1 MLIGV
6 DFDNTIVSYEGVFHK
21 IAIANGLIP
30 AECETGK
37 DEVRNYLRR
46 VGREDD
52 WTTLQGQ
59 VYGAGMDV
67 PVPYDSVLT
76 FFRRCRDVGI
86 PTFVISHKTR
96 YPYLGPHHDLHE
108 AARGWLRRYGFYDP
122 NQLGVGPDRIFFEL
136 TKETKLER
144 IAALGCTHFIDD
156 LPEFLAEPQFPRGVE
171 RILFDPTG
179 QHHSVKEFVRPKH
192 WDEITALLLAKPS
205 GP

>member
-52 WTTLQGQ
+52 WTALQGQ

-76 FFRRCRDVGI
+76 FFRRCRDAGI

-96 YPYLGPHHDLHE
+96 YPYLGPHHD
-108 AARGWLRRYGFYDP
+108 
-122 NQLGVGPDRIFFEL
+122 
-136 TKETKLER
+136 
-144 IAALGCTHFIDD
+144 
-156 LPEFLAEPQFPRGVE
+156 
-171 RILFDPTG
+171 
-179 QHHSVKEFVRPKH
+179 
-192 WDEITALLLAKPS
+192 
-205 GP
+205 